1 MRQRWRTPALLA
13 VLVACLFPNSVLAAH
28 PDRAVCVGAGPVLLQ
43 VFAAGVFVSRPGI
56 VHAQAP
62 DETAEETTVEDS
74 QTTTPSENTTTP
86 APLTC
91 DENADVTNSGDTA
104 SNSPRRFTHTTLRSA
119 RLRGS
124 LLTAARHRLRVPE
137 RLHWQRLRL
146 RRLSCGDLQKQDG
159 RRRLLPVRTC
169 RCVHPRARAVPNAQP
184 RPEVELRAFAK
195 VLHLPYISPISPL
208 YLPSSSCAPSPW
220 CAWCRALY
228 LPHVSPIS
236 PLYLPYI
243 SPISPRCG

>member
-1 MRQRWRTPALLA
+1 MVYREGLRVGYRHFAGRP
-13 VLVACLFPNSVLAAH
+13 VAFAFGHGLSYTSFEYRDLRLSAA
-28 PDRAVCVGAGPVLLQ
+28 AIG
-43 VFAAGVFVSRPGI
+43 
-56 VHAQAP
+56 
-62 DETAEETTVEDS
+62 TAEPLHLSLTLANTGTVE
-74 QTTTPSENTTTP
+74 
-86 APLTC
+86 
-91 DENADVTNSGDTA
+91 
-104 SNSPRRFTHTTLRSA
+104 
-119 RLRGS
+119 
-124 LLTAARHRLRVPE
+124 AAEVVQLY
-137 RLHWQRLRL
+137 
-146 RRLSCGDLQKQDG
+146 
-159 RRRLLPVRTC
+159 
-169 RCVHPRARAVPNAQP
+169 VHPRARAVPNAQP